1 MSTLKS
7 SSEDL
12 TLNADGSGN
21 DVIIQSDG
29 STKAIITAEGT
40 IGIGTTSPQTII
52 SLDENTDAIIGLN
65 RETSAGNGGDLQV
78 RAGAGRGSGNAGGD
92 LYLCSGTGTSS
103 ATVGKIQFGRSTGD
117 DSTMPPDEIWT
128 TIDSDGLKFNTDTAA
143 ANALDDYEE
152 GAHTVTFTP
161 VTSGTVTLTGAQNT
175 LGYTKIGRLVT
186 ITGEINVASVS
197 SPVGGIRMSLPF
209 VIAANA
215 TDRDSNFGSPT
226 LAYSVP
232 FSAGHPPSVYGSSNT
247 SYVSLLFMSDNG
259 AFGNYTPAAGESFFF
274 SFSYITTA

>member
-7 SSEDL
+7 SAEDL

-21 DVIIQSDG
+21 DIIIQSNA
-29 STKAIITAEGT
+29 STKAIVTAEGT
-40 IGIGTTSPQTII
+40 VGIGTDSPSRLLT
-52 SLDENTDAIIGLN
+52 LY
-65 RETSAGNGGDLQV
+65 GDTGIALQN
-78 RAGAGRGSGNAGGD
+78 STT
-92 LYLCSGTGTSS
+92 GTGTGNGTHIWVNS
-103 ATVGKIQFGRSTGD
+103 AGSGELLIQNRENSDIEFLANDTVRMRILAAGGLCFG
-117 DSTMPPDEIWT
+117 
-128 TIDSDGLKFNTDTAA
+128 TDTAA

>member
-7 SSEDL
+7 SAEDL

-29 STKAIITAEGT
+29 STKMTIVDTGYVEMAGATDVRLTLGSTGTAGT
-40 IGIGTTSPQTII
+40 
-52 SLDENTDAIIGLN
+52 NDASWL
-65 RETSAGNGGDLQV
+65 RGNGADLLYNSASGDHKWEVGGTEKLRIQ
-78 RAGAGRGSGNAGGD
+78 AAGGI
-92 LYLCSGTGTSS
+92 S
-103 ATVGKIQFGRSTGD
+103 
-117 DSTMPPDEIWT
+117 
-128 TIDSDGLKFNTDTAA
+128 FNGDTAA